1 MAEVSEPDMQHVH
14 QTVNRVMDVLLPLNA
29 ATRERVLKVVGSY
42 FDNEVP
48 SAEGR
53 KPIDPHFTTQ
63 DTPIAAAKGREGL
76 SRSRDPHFNT
86 QEPPTPKDFL
96 VEKRP
101 TTYMDRVACLAYYL
115 GHYRDMPH
123 FKTTDI
129 SKLNTEAA
137 QIKFTNASY
146 AVRDAAKSGYLA
158 AVTKDTKQLTAAGEK
173 FVEALP
179 DRAAAQEAMKGARP
193 KRVRKRTASKAQG
206 ENNGE

>member
-1 MAEVSEPDMQHVH
+1 MAEISEPDMQHVH
-14 QTVNRVMDVLLPLNA
+14 QMVNRVMEALLPLNA
-29 ATRERVLKVVGSY
+29 ATRERVLRVVGSY
-42 FDNEVP
+42 FDNGVS
-48 SAEGR
+48 SAEAR
-53 KPIDPHFTTQ
+53 KSKDPHFTTQ
-63 DTPIAAAKGREGL
+63 DAPTAAAKGGGGL

-96 VEKRP
+96 LEKRP
-101 TTYMDRVACLAYYL
+101 TTNMDRVACLAYYL

-137 QIKFTNASY
+137 QIKFTNTSY

-179 DRAAAQEAMKGARP
+179 DRATAQDAMKGARP
-193 KRVRKRTASKAQG
+193 KRVRKKTASKARG
-206 ENNGE
+206 ENSGG

>member
-1 MAEVSEPDMQHVH
+1 MAEISEPDMLHVH
-14 QTVNRVMDVLLPLNA
+14 HTVNQVMRVLLPLNA
-29 ATRERVLKVVGSY
+29 HTRERALRVIGSY
-42 FDNEVP
+42 FGNGVF

-53 KPIDPHFTTQ
+53 KPTDPHFTPQKTL
-63 DTPIAAAKGREGL
+63 TAADKGREGQ

-96 VEKRP
+96 LEKRP
-101 TTYMDRVACLAYYL
+101 TTNMDRVACLAYYL

-179 DRAAAQEAMKGARP
+179 DRGAAKDAMKGARP
-193 KRVRKRTASKAQG
+193 KRVRKRTASKVQG
-206 ENNGE
+206 KNSGE